1 MKVLTTMFESTL
13 EASTPPVWAAD
24 LPEPQP
30 LSAGPRIQTIWG
42 WGGP

>member
-1 MKVLTTMFESTL
+1 MKVLTTMFESAP
-13 EASTPPVWAAD
+13 EASTAVWTAD